1 MKVKVGGSMSYK
13 VQVAAYEPLDVSA
26 FVEIE
31 KEIENEDGIEEI
43 NLKLNEI
50 LKHQVNTRMAEAV
63 INYRKNIASLKK
75 NI

>member
-31 KEIENEDGIEEI
+31 KEVENEDGIEEL

-63 INYRKNIASLKK
+63 TNYRKNIATLKK

>member
-31 KEIENEDGIEEI
+31 KDIENEEGIEEI

-63 INYRKNIASLKK
+63 TNYRKNIANLKK